1 LQRFAVWLVAE
12 FEVPSYQGTPMFEKG
27 KTLETFAKT
36 AINYTACWLQLVI

>member
-1 LQRFAVWLVAE
+1 
-12 FEVPSYQGTPMFEKG
+12 MFEKG